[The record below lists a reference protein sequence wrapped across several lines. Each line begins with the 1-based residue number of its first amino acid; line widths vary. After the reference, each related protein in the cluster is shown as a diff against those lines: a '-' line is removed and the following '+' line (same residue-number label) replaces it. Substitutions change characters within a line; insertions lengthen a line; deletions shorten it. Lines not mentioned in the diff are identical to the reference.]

1 MLVGLAGAE
10 KVDLE
15 LDGDEAQRV
24 EATPEGLQDL
34 EVGAVDVDLE
44 VVEIGPAA
52 LGQQVGN
59 DDGLA
64 GIGKA
69 RQLQALWRSFSSVE
83 ASLSRPSRISRVRM
97 KLSRSRTFMIRGD
110 AHPAE

>member
-1 MLVGLAGAE
+1 
-10 KVDLE
+10 
-15 LDGDEAQRV
+15 
-24 EATPEGLQDL
+24 LQDL
-34 EVGAVDVDLE
+34 EVGAVDVDLQ

-69 RQLQALWRSFSSVE
+69 RQLPGVVAELLLGGGVLETF
-83 ASLSRPSRISRVRM
+83 LPDFP
-97 KLSRSRTFMIRGD
+97 RTGRW
-110 AHPAE
+110 ACLRRC